1 MSPWSMPRASKRA
14 VAAAWTLVAVLFTA
28 LALWLIVTV
37 VQQSN
42 EIKDAQSVNQAQDRA
57 LAEANRRLEEAG
69 QRPVPTPEPGE
80 PGQAGPPGPPGPSG
94 PVGPQGPPG
103 PQGLTGPQGARGKQ
117 GIRGALGEP
126 GAEGATG
133 ATGAT
138 GTQGPAGPQG
148 PAGEQGPQGP
158 AGPAGADGQDG
169 AKGATGEDAFPFTFS
184 FTVQTTPAQSTTYT
198 VTCTVDG
205 CTVTETSAQG

>member
-69 QRPVPTPEPGE
+69 QRPVPAPEPGE
-80 PGQAGPPGPPGPSG
+80 PGQAGPPGPSG

-133 ATGAT
+133 ATGA
-138 GTQGPAGPQG
+138 QGPAGPQG

>member
-14 VAAAWTLVAVLFTA
+14 VVAAWTLVAVLFTA

-80 PGQAGPPGPPGPSG
+80 PGQAGPPGPSG

-126 GAEGATG
+126 GAEGAAG

-138 GTQGPAGPQG
+138 GAQGPAGPQG

-169 AKGATGEDAFPFTFS
+169 AKGPTGEDAFPFTFS
-184 FTVQTTPAQSTTYT
+184 FTVPSNPAQSTTYT
-198 VTCTVDG
+198 VNCTVDG
-205 CTVTETSAQG
+205 CTVTESSAQG